1 MIMMLNFQNK
11 CLYILRTDSNV
22 QRRNIYKYYQKKSI
36 ERSKNQRIEIDYIKK
51 VSLHPRERLK
61 CKNRLKDETELKYL
75 KTVPSHPRDCLSR
88 RLKNT
93 PANIVC
99 NE

>member
-1 MIMMLNFQNK
+1 MMMMLNFQNK

-22 QRRNIYKYYQKKSI
+22 QIRNIYKYYQKKSI
-36 ERSKNQRIEIDYIKK
+36 ERSKNQSIEIDYIKK